1 MAQRNAYELTHK
13 DGRKSTVVANSYSDV
28 KRAVHTFCVDATHV
42 QRIYRD
48 GSRGTKQTIQVC
60 FFTSAGARPRAP
72 EFPLYHTPANL
83 SSKKIEKV
91 AQNFFPDFVQLFCK

>member
-13 DGRKSTVVANSYSDV
+13 DGSKSTVVANSYDDV

-60 FFTSAGARPRAP
+60 FFLAAGARSRAP
-72 EFPLYHTPANL
+72 ELPLYHTASNL
-83 SSKKIEKV
+83 SSEKIEKI
-91 AQNFFPDFVQLFCK
+91 AQNFSPDFVQLFCK

>member
-13 DGRKSTVVANSYSDV
+13 DGSKSTVVANSYDDV

-48 GSRGTKQTIQVC
+48 GSRGTKQTI
-60 FFTSAGARPRAP
+60 
-72 EFPLYHTPANL
+72 
-83 SSKKIEKV
+83 
-91 AQNFFPDFVQLFCK
+91 